1 MEAEDVVAKMSGLLP
16 GQEVY
21 IEWSVIVVADV
32 DGTFTVVDY
41 ACGVS
46 GLSADEAATLAAE
59 WVNANRDIDVR
70 SAQMADRYAP
80 GGAA

>member
-21 IEWSVIVVADV
+21 IEQTVIVVARL
-32 DGTFTVVDY
+32 DGTFAVADNG
-41 ACGVS
+41 CIED
-46 GLSADEAATLAAE
+46 GLTADEAAETAAQ
-59 WVNANRDIDVR
+59 WVTDNRN
-70 SAQMADRYAP
+70 MHKWT

>member
-21 IEWSVIVVADV
+21 IEQTVIVMADA
-32 DGTFTVVDY
+32 GGMFTVVDNI
-41 ACGVS
+41 CGES
-46 GLSADEAATLAAE
+46 GLGADEAATLAAE
-59 WVNANRDIDVR
+59 WVNVNREMEEEDR
-70 SAQMADRYAP
+70 SGGSRYAP